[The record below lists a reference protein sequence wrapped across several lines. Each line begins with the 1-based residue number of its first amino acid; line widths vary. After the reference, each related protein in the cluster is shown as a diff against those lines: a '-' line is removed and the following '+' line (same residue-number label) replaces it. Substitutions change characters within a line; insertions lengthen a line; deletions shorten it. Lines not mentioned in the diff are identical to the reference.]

1 MKRPEF
7 IKKSLFGIFAGIT
20 IPSFATSKEKISER
34 IVTLKNNIG
43 FNHMPNIED
52 KNINTVIHRAH
63 TRNSADF
70 GWLKVNHTFSFANY
84 YNPDRMNFGAL
95 RVLNDDTI
103 LGGKGFSTHPHENME
118 IITIPLEGSLNHKDN
133 MGNGSVIKDG
143 DIQVMSAGKGIQ
155 HSEYNANEKLEVK
168 VLQIWLHPDKKNVT
182 PRYQQLS
189 IKEISKKNSFY
200 QILSPSKNDQ
210 GVWIHQNSWFLLG
223 EFSVNKTTNYKLHS
237 KMNGV
242 YAFVIEGKANINGH
256 DLNKRDGIGI
266 WEIDSINISNSINS
280 KILLMEV
287 PMIA

>member
-118 IITIPLEGSLNHKDN
+118 IISFVCTTGIPGLRR
-133 MGNGSVIKDG
+133 
-143 DIQVMSAGKGIQ
+143 
-155 HSEYNANEKLEVK
+155 
-168 VLQIWLHPDKKNVT
+168 VLRP
-182 PRYQQLS
+182 
-189 IKEISKKNSFY
+189 
-200 QILSPSKNDQ
+200 
-210 GVWIHQNSWFLLG
+210 
-223 EFSVNKTTNYKLHS
+223 
-237 KMNGV
+237 
-242 YAFVIEGKANINGH
+242 
-256 DLNKRDGIGI
+256 
-266 WEIDSINISNSINS
+266 
-280 KILLMEV
+280 
-287 PMIA
+287 